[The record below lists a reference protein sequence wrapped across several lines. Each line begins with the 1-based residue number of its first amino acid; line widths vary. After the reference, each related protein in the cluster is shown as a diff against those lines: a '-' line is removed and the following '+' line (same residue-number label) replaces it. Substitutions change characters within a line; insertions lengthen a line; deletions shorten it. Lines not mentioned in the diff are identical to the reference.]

1 MTEAGILYLCATPI
15 GNLED
20 ITPRVLRILSE
31 ADIIAAED
39 TRHTLQLLNHFNIKG
54 HLVRYDEHSKDK
66 NGPKLIAE
74 LLDGKNVALVSD
86 AGFPGIAD
94 PGEQLAREAIDAGIK
109 VVPLPGANA
118 ALCALIASGLPS
130 SPFFFGGF
138 LPKSKKNRAEQLAA
152 WKNIP
157 STIILYEAPHR
168 IKDVLKEILAAWGD
182 RQLAAA
188 RELTKLHEEFF
199 RGSVT
204 ECLAW
209 LEAQPPRG
217 EFCLVIASGLPSSP
231 FFFGGFLPKSKKN
244 RAEQLAAWKNIPS
257 TIILYEAPHRIK
269 DVLKE
274 ILAAWGDRQLAA
286 ARELTK
292 LHEEF
297 FRGSV
302 TECLAWLEAQPPRGE
317 FCLVIAQGEA
327 DVQEETQAADPLDE
341 VKALIAQG
349 MDKKAALA
357 QVAKARKVPKRELY
371 NRLLDEE

>member
-1 MTEAGILYLCATPI
+1 MTEAGTLYLCATPI

-20 ITPRVLRILSE
+20 ITPRVLRTLSE

-39 TRHTLQLLNHFNIKG
+39 TRL
-54 HLVRYDEHSKDK
+54 RYDEHSKDK

-74 LLDGKNVALVSD
+74 LLDGKNIALVSD

-94 PGEQLAREAIDAGIK
+94 PGEQLAREAIDAGVK

-199 RGSVT
+199 RGSVS

-209 LEAQPPRG
+209 LDE
-217 EFCLVIASGLPSSP
+217 
-231 FFFGGFLPKSKKN
+231 
-244 RAEQLAAWKNIPS
+244 
-257 TIILYEAPHRIK
+257 
-269 DVLKE
+269 
-274 ILAAWGDRQLAA
+274 
-286 ARELTK
+286 
-292 LHEEF
+292 
-297 FRGSV
+297 
-302 TECLAWLEAQPPRGE
+302 QPPRGE

-327 DVQEETQAADPLDE
+327 EAQKPQTETDPLDE
-341 VKALIAQG
+341 VKALISGG

-357 QVAKARKVPKRELY
+357 QVAKQRKVPKRELY
-371 NRLLDEE
+371 NRLLGED

>member
-1 MTEAGILYLCATPI
+1 MTEAGTLYLCATPI

-20 ITPRVLRILSE
+20 ITPRVLRTLSEADIIAASE

-74 LLDGKNVALVSD
+74 LLDGKNIALVSD

-94 PGEQLAREAIDAGIK
+94 PGEQLALEAIDAGIK

-157 STIILYEAPHR
+157 STVILYEAPHR

-199 RGSVT
+199 RGSVS

-209 LEAQPPRG
+209 LDE
-217 EFCLVIASGLPSSP
+217 
-231 FFFGGFLPKSKKN
+231 
-244 RAEQLAAWKNIPS
+244 
-257 TIILYEAPHRIK
+257 
-269 DVLKE
+269 
-274 ILAAWGDRQLAA
+274 
-286 ARELTK
+286 
-292 LHEEF
+292 
-297 FRGSV
+297 
-302 TECLAWLEAQPPRGE
+302 QPPRGE

-327 DVQEETQAADPLDE
+327 AAQEPQTETDPLDE
-341 VKALIAQG
+341 VKALISG
-349 MDKKAALA
+349 GVDKKAALV
-357 QVAKARKVPKRELY
+357 QVAKQRKVPKRELY
-371 NRLLDEE
+371 NRLLGEI

>member
-1 MTEAGILYLCATPI
+1 MTEAGTLYLCATPI

-20 ITPRVLRILSE
+20 ITPRVLRTLSE

-74 LLDGKNVALVSD
+74 LLGGKNVALVSD

-209 LEAQPPRG
+209 LE
-217 EFCLVIASGLPSSP
+217 V
-231 FFFGGFLPKSKKN
+231 
-244 RAEQLAAWKNIPS
+244 
-257 TIILYEAPHRIK
+257 
-269 DVLKE
+269 
-274 ILAAWGDRQLAA
+274 
-286 ARELTK
+286 
-292 LHEEF
+292 
-297 FRGSV
+297 
-302 TECLAWLEAQPPRGE
+302 QPPRGE

-327 DVQEETQAADPLDE
+327 EVQEEAQAADPLDE

-371 NRLLDEE
+371 NRLLAEE

>member
-1 MTEAGILYLCATPI
+1 MTEAGTLYLCATPI

-20 ITPRVLRILSE
+20 ITPRVLRTLGE

-74 LLDGKNVALVSD
+74 LLGGKNVALVSD

-118 ALCALIASGLPS
+118 ALCAS

-168 IKDVLKEILAAWGD
+168 IKDVLKEILEAWGD

-204 ECLAW
+204 ESLAW
-209 LEAQPPRG
+209 LE
-217 EFCLVIASGLPSSP
+217 E
-231 FFFGGFLPKSKKN
+231 
-244 RAEQLAAWKNIPS
+244 
-257 TIILYEAPHRIK
+257 
-269 DVLKE
+269 
-274 ILAAWGDRQLAA
+274 
-286 ARELTK
+286 
-292 LHEEF
+292 
-297 FRGSV
+297 
-302 TECLAWLEAQPPRGE
+302 QPPRGE

-357 QVAKARKVPKRELY
+357 QVAKTRKVPKRELY